1 LAGINDDC
9 ADALG
14 HYKNLCNH
22 YWHGACPI
30 VTCCKIAN
38 ASRCRKLWHLAPTSA
53 FGNVLMGGAAG
64 NPLPDKGL
72 TDSIEVI
79 S

>member
-14 HYKNLCNH
+14 HYKNLCNQD
-22 YWHGACPI
+22 WHGADPI

-38 ASRCRKLWHLAPTSA
+38 ASRCRKPWHQAPTSA